1 MFKEI
6 WTLVR
11 RIAVILGLFLVFF
24 VLAELARTYMLFYR
38 IHPIAGYV
46 FAGLVVVG
54 GVASIYYLTA
64 GLRVHPPVLVPPALP
79 DPPGHKD
86 MRRYCEYLVRYLD
99 RLSENAG
106 LPEDRRQAARDKAA
120 DIEDV
125 LRAHPLND
133 DLVRTIQQ
141 TENDVIGPLLGE
153 LDAKASHE
161 VRLCVRDVMLGVI
174 LSPYAS
180 IDMLI
185 VIYRNA
191 AMVLK
196 IVQVYRSRPG
206 VREQLLI
213 LRDIFLVVATVNFL
227 NIGRKLIESL
237 FAQIP
242 IIGRVVDD
250 IGQGMGAGLLT
261 SVAGHAAISRCS
273 AFRGWSREEEVRSLG
288 AHMGGFLVDVRDLFT
303 KDLLNELKGRIRSE
317 VPPGTAD
324 QPGFWETLNRGITTA
339 VDTTAKMLD
348 SLVLK
353 PAVAGAQGIAS
364 AGTFVTRGV
373 VHATSSAA
381 RHSVRHTRR
390 ATHGARRILRLV
402 GQRIKYTFFMSG
414 PR

>member
-11 RIAVILGLFLVFF
+11 RIALVLALFLILF
-24 VLAELARTYMLFYR
+24 VLAELARTFLLFHR
-38 IHPIAGYV
+38 LHPIAGYL
-46 FAGLVVVG
+46 FAGLTLAA
-54 GVASIYYLTA
+54 GVATLFYLTD

-79 DPPGHKD
+79 EPPGHKD
-86 MRRYCEYLVRYLD
+86 MRRYCEYLIRYLD
-99 RLSENAG
+99 RLSENAN
-106 LPEDRRQAARDKAA
+106 LPDDQRRAARERAA

-133 DLVRTIQQ
+133 DLVRAIDQA
-141 TENDVIGPLLGE
+141 EKEVIVPLLGQ
-153 LDAKASHE
+153 LDEKASRE

-180 IDMLI
+180 IDLLI

-206 VREQLLI
+206 AREQLLI

-227 NIGRKLIESL
+227 NISRKLIESL
-237 FAQIP
+237 FAHIP
-242 IIGRVVDD
+242 VIGRVVDD

-261 SVAGHAAISRCS
+261 SVAGHAAIGRCS

-288 AHMGGFLVDVRDLFT
+288 THMAGFLADVRDLFT
-303 KDLLNELKGRIRSE
+303 KDLLGELKGRIRSE
-317 VPPGTAD
+317 APPGVTD
-324 QPGFWETLNRGITTA
+324 EPGFWETLNHGISTA
-339 VDTTAKMLD
+339 VDATAKALD
-348 SLVLK
+348 SIVLK

-373 VHATSSAA
+373 VHATSSVA

-390 ATHGARRILRLV
+390 ATHGVRRVFRTI
-402 GQRIKYTFFMSG
+402 GQRLKYTFFMSG